1 MKRNLNTH
9 TLFFAGRAKRLVTSL
24 VGCLILTATF
34 VIASS
39 QAKELSI
46 KRAVISTE
54 PISAEN
60 PTELGEDITAELGED
75 ITAELGGDI
84 EQEKEGT
91 IAERPGKPDGHNS
104 NGDDVLVRPPR

>member
-9 TLFFAGRAKRLVTSL
+9 TFFFAGRAKGLVTSL

-34 VIASS
+34 VIVSS
-39 QAKELSI
+39 HAKEFPV

-54 PISAEN
+54 PISAEK
-60 PTELGEDITAELGED
+60 PAELGED
-75 ITAELGGDI
+75 ISAELGGDI
-84 EQEKEGT
+84 EQEAEGT

>member
-9 TLFFAGRAKRLVTSL
+9 TLFSAGRTKRLVTSL

-34 VIASS
+34 VIALS
-39 QAKELSI
+39 QAKELPI
-46 KRAVISTE
+46 KRAVISTG

-60 PTELGEDITAELGED
+60 PTELGEDITAELG
-75 ITAELGGDI
+75 GDI
-84 EQEKEGT
+84 EQAKEGT